1 MTLPTRPLAIF
12 STLQGT
18 QNPDTKP
25 TLQRAKNANAQ
36 PAHHPADTTLIGLTF
51 KHQLISF
58 INNPQSVNNFSWTKY
73 VHEIFISYI
82 WTKYVLKMPTIKKS
96 ISTIGEQLRT
106 LRENANL
113 SLREVATNIGID
125 TSLLGKIERNERQP
139 TKEQIKQVATFFK
152 VNEKQ
157 LIKEM
162 LSDQFAYKIIEE
174 EADLDTL
181 KVAEEKVEYLK
192 KHK

>member
-1 MTLPTRPLAIF
+1 
-12 STLQGT
+12 
-18 QNPDTKP
+18 
-25 TLQRAKNANAQ
+25 
-36 PAHHPADTTLIGLTF
+36 
-51 KHQLISF
+51 
-58 INNPQSVNNFSWTKY
+58 
-73 VHEIFISYI
+73 
-82 WTKYVLKMPTIKKS
+82 MPGVKKS
-96 ISTIGEQLRT
+96 IATIGEQLRT

-113 SLREVATNIGID
+113 SLREVANDIGID

-139 TKEQIKQVATFFK
+139 TKEQLKQVAAFFK

-192 KHK
+192 KNKV

>member
-1 MTLPTRPLAIF
+1 
-12 STLQGT
+12 
-18 QNPDTKP
+18 
-25 TLQRAKNANAQ
+25 
-36 PAHHPADTTLIGLTF
+36 
-51 KHQLISF
+51 
-58 INNPQSVNNFSWTKY
+58 
-73 VHEIFISYI
+73 
-82 WTKYVLKMPTIKKS
+82 MPTAKRS

-113 SLREVATNIGID
+113 SLREVASNIGID
-125 TSLLGKIERNERQP
+125 TSLLGKIERNDRQP

-162 LSDQFAYKIIEE
+162 LSDQIAYKIIEE
-174 EADLDTL
+174 DADLDTL

-192 KHK
+192 KHKPY